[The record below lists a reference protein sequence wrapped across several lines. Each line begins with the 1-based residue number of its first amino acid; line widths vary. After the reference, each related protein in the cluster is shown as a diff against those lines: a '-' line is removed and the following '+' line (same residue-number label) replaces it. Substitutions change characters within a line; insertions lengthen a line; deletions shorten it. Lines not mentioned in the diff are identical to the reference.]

1 MKLNDVIII
10 EGEELV
16 NNKTILLDEDS
27 GLFDEPI
34 DIQEAE
40 EWEKRLNKHNIPYVL
55 LETRYK
61 KGRGYMIF
69 LRKQDLLIC

>member
-1 MKLNDVIII
+1 MKLNDIIII

-40 EWEKRLNKHNIPYVL
+40 EWESRLNKSKIPYVL
-55 LETRYK
+55 LETAYK

-69 LRKQDLLIC
+69 LRKQDLTVC